1 MTPTLMA
8 LTDQLRRE
16 IDQMPAQMQ
25 VAAKYVVD
33 HPGDFGLN
41 PIRKTADRIGISS
54 NVLVRLAQRM
64 GFDSFDAFRQPFR
77 RALTTDSEDRLGQGW
92 LEAPSGQDPFHLAQ
106 VKFAQNEMNV
116 VSRSLRLMDPHLT
129 QQAIGHMVSARR
141 CYVTATRSS
150 HALAYYFHYA
160 GRMAHP
166 GLQLVPRHM
175 GSAIDDLVE
184 ATAEDCLFAITVHP
198 YSADTIQSM
207 RFARDRSMRIVL
219 LSDSEV
225 IAPGVE
231 PDVILSVSTRTLHPF
246 STFSGAMAVLECLL
260 GHLFEAGCKDAR
272 ARVEQYQKAR
282 EDTGAYWRPGVLPK
296 LRKL

>member
-41 PIRKTADRIGISS
+41 PIRETADRIGISS

-77 RALTTDSEDRLGQGW
+77 RALTTDSEDRLGQSW
-92 LEAPSGQDPFHLAQ
+92 LEASAGQDPFHLAQ

-129 QQAIGHMVSARR
+129 QRAIGHMVSARR

-175 GSAIDDLVE
+175 AQPLTIWSKPRRKTVCLPSPSIHIPPIRYNRCALP
-184 ATAEDCLFAITVHP
+184 ATDPCALCCCRI
-198 YSADTIQSM
+198 
-207 RFARDRSMRIVL
+207 AR
-219 LSDSEV
+219 
-225 IAPGVE
+225 
-231 PDVILSVSTRTLHPF
+231 
-246 STFSGAMAVLECLL
+246 
-260 GHLFEAGCKDAR
+260 
-272 ARVEQYQKAR
+272 
-282 EDTGAYWRPGVLPK
+282 
-296 LRKL
+296 